1 VCQNTHESKRAD
13 LLAQKLQHD
22 HFSVTHPNH
31 IATDPNPNLIH
42 DRVNPNL
49 NTFR

>member
-1 VCQNTHESKRAD
+1 VSKYTRIKAAD
-13 LLAQKLQHD
+13 FLAQKLHHN

-31 IATDPNPNLIH
+31 IATDPNPNLIN
-42 DRVNPNL
+42 DRINANL